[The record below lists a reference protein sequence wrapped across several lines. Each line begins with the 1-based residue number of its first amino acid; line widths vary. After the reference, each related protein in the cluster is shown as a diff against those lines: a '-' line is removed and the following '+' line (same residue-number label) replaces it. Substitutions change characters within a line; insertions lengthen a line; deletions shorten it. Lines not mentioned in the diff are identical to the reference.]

1 LGMAAAEPVL
11 QHLVDP
17 DDPSFSLPDDMPRAI
32 AAFCTKTG
40 QPAPSGA
47 GAFTRT
53 VLESL
58 ALKYRYVLE
67 LLESLTGT
75 KFEIL
80 RIVGGGSQNDM
91 LNQFAANATGR
102 QVLAGPSEATALG
115 NLVMQMVGTGAVASL
130 DQARGIIAES
140 FSPRKF
146 EPKDT
151 ANWQEA
157 YVRFRKLVTK

>member
-1 LGMAAAEPVL
+1 MAAAEPAL
-11 QHLVDP
+11 RHLVDP
-17 DDPSFSLPDDMPRAI
+17 DDPSFSLPEDMPKAI

-40 QPAPSGA
+40 QPVPSTA

-67 LLESLTGT
+67 LLESLTET
-75 KFEIL
+75 KFEIV
-80 RIVGGGSQNDM
+80 RIVGGGSQNHM

-130 DQARGIIAES
+130 DQARGIVAES

-146 EPKDT
+146 EPQDG
-151 ANWQEA
+151 AQWQQA
-157 YVRFRKLVTK
+157 YQRFRALVAK